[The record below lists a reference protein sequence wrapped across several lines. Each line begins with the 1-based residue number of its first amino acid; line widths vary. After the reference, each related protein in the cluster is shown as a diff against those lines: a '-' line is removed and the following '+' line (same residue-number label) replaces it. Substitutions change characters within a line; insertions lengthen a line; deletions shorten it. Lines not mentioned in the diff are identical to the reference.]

1 MHLSSIGYKVKQLRK
16 KEGISQE
23 ELARVLD
30 VTKSTISKYELG
42 QRELS
47 ALQLVKLLNYFGIEK
62 GLYLLDPDDP
72 QMEEWNDYVM
82 ETFWNEQFRK
92 KEQQISAHQQQLIN
106 AFFQLNNEGQIKA
119 VERVEELTEIPKYK
133 NESSQNQ
140 SGEEGTE

>member
-1 MHLSSIGYKVKQLRK
+1 MSSIGYKVKQLRK

-23 ELARVLD
+23 DLARVLD

-62 GLYLLDPDDP
+62 SLYLLDPDDP

-82 ETFWNEQFRK
+82 ETFWREQFRK
-92 KEQQISAHQQQLIN
+92 KEEQISARQQQLIN
-106 AFFQLNNEGQIKA
+106 AFFQLNKEGQIKA
-119 VERVEELTEIPKYK
+119 VERVEELAEIPKYQK
-133 NESSQNQ
+133 EAAP
-140 SGEEGTE
+140 EGDPEP

>member
-1 MHLSSIGYKVKQLRK
+1 MSSIGYKVKQLRK
-16 KEGISQE
+16 KQGISQE

-47 ALQLVKLLNYFGIEK
+47 ALQLVKLLNYFGIEN
-62 GLYLLDPDDP
+62 GLWLLDTDDP

-92 KEQQISAHQQQLIN
+92 KEQQISEQQHQLIN
-106 AFFQLNNEGQIKA
+106 AFFQLNDEGQIKA
-119 VERVEELTEIPKYK
+119 VERVEELTEIPKYR
-133 NESSQNQ
+133 NEPSQNQ

>member
-1 MHLSSIGYKVKQLRK
+1 MSSIGYKVKQLRK
-16 KEGISQE
+16 KQGISQE

-47 ALQLVKLLNYFGIEK
+47 ALQLVKLLNYFGIEN
-62 GLYLLDPDDP
+62 GLWLLDTDDP

-92 KEQQISAHQQQLIN
+92 KEQQISEQQHQLIN
-106 AFFQLNNEGQIKA
+106 AFFQLNDEGQIKA
-119 VERVEELTEIPKYK
+119 VERVEELTEIPKYR
-133 NESSQNQ
+133 NGPSQNQ